1 MQFKEDELVQYAEMV
16 WTSFLGLE
24 ALRSHEAYCPEP
36 TNVEACVQI
45 SGAWVGVV
53 TLNCPETL
61 SHKITEIMF
70 QLSAESASLEEVQDA
85 MGEIINMIGGNLKS
99 VMPPPC
105 HLSLPIVAVNG
116 HSLHFP
122 MTQIVCRVTM
132 QCLNQLFQ
140 VTILKQ
146 KESNLRQIRFQ

>member
-1 MQFKEDELVQYAEMV
+1 MQFKEDELVKYTEMV
-16 WTSFLGLE
+16 WSSILGLDSR
-24 ALRSHEAYCPEP
+24 RSHEAYLPDP

-53 TLNCPETL
+53 SLNCPETL
-61 SHKITEIMF
+61 SHKISEIMF
-70 QLSAESASLEEVQDA
+70 QLSPDSASQEEVQDA
-85 MGEIINMIGGNLKS
+85 MGEMINMIGGNLKAM
-99 VMPPPC
+99 MPPPC

-132 QCLNQLFQ
+132 QSQGQLFQ
-140 VTILKQ
+140 VTIMKQ
-146 KESNLRQIRFQ
+146 KESRFSHIKLK